1 MYLTKA
7 GQPNAW
13 SLQAAF
19 MHRSKS
25 TVLALRMLDRN
36 HFVLVG
42 LGVEQL
48 KELKGL
54 NVLKQHTAYIN
65 LDQLTNP
72 SVESQVSCCRLFLSW
87 WNALG
92 ETSASS
98 PNTLKAGCWLNS
110 RHGWWDFN
118 PRLEGMEDVLSIEL
132 KKSMSRV
139 SRRNEKSQTLWFGR
153 IQSNGFLITST
164 AALPSHRNCICLK
177 TQWEIVLTLWRY
189 QKVLWR
195 QQQMLKRRTSVS
207 LSPHCHCCW
216 KDVNSSVGCWR

>member
-7 GQPNAW
+7 DQPNAW

-72 SVESQVSCCRLFLSW
+72 SVESQVSCCRLFLS
-87 WNALG
+87 
-92 ETSASS
+92 
-98 PNTLKAGCWLNS
+98 
-110 RHGWWDFN
+110 
-118 PRLEGMEDVLSIEL
+118 
-132 KKSMSRV
+132 
-139 SRRNEKSQTLWFGR
+139 
-153 IQSNGFLITST
+153 
-164 AALPSHRNCICLK
+164 
-177 TQWEIVLTLWRY
+177 
-189 QKVLWR
+189 
-195 QQQMLKRRTSVS
+195 
-207 LSPHCHCCW
+207 
-216 KDVNSSVGCWR
+216 